1 MGLGLQ
7 EIKSTNGQKE
17 AIAMVL
23 FSSEEMA
30 NEIRS
35 RGYGMYTEDGGGF
48 FLECWK
54 YVELERREIIVFS
67 PTTVRTGNVCN
78 ERMKPRD
85 ISLYTDTR

>member
-23 FSSEEMA
+23 FSSEGMA

-35 RGYGMYTEDGGGF
+35 EVMERILKRGG
-48 FLECWK
+48 
-54 YVELERREIIVFS
+54 VFS
-67 PTTVRTGNVCN
+67 
-78 ERMKPRD
+78 
-85 ISLYTDTR
+85 